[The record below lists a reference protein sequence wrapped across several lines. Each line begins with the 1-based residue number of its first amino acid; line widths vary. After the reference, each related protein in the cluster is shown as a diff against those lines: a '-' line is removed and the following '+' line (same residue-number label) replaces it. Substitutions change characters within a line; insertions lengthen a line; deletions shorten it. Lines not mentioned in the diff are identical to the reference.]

1 MFKIRIID
9 NLSFFLIKNASMKE
23 KVKNI
28 LKILDEHY
36 PDVKVALNYTNPL
49 ELLIATILSA
59 QCTDERVNQLTPHLF
74 KKYPTAKDYAMAD
87 LKTLEQ
93 DIKPTGFY
101 KNKAKHIKEC
111 CQVLVEKYN
120 GQVPANLEILTKLP
134 GVGRK
139 TANVVLGNAFDIPGI
154 VVDTHVR
161 RVANRL
167 GLTKHQD
174 ALKIE
179 KDLMQL
185 IPKEKWTKF
194 SLQLTWHGR
203 RICKARNPQC
213 NKCPLHK
220 WCNEYQKA

>member
-1 MFKIRIID
+1 MEQRI
-9 NLSFFLIKNASMKE
+9 
-23 KVKNI
+23 KNI

-161 RVANRL
+161 RVAKRL

-203 RICKARNPQC
+203 RICKARKPQC

-220 WCNEYQKA
+220 WCDEYQKV

>member
-1 MFKIRIID
+1 ME
-9 NLSFFLIKNASMKE
+9 E

-28 LKILDEHY
+28 LDVLDKYY
-36 PDVKVALNYTNPL
+36 PDVRVALNYTNPL

-59 QCTDERVNQLTPHLF
+59 QCTDKRVNQLTPYLF
-74 KKYPTAKDYAMAD
+74 KKYSTAKDYADVD
-87 LKTLEQ
+87 LKTLEE

-111 CQVLVEKYN
+111 CQVLAEKYN
-120 GQVPANLEILTKLP
+120 AQVPADLERLIKLP

-139 TANVVLGNAFDIPGI
+139 TANVVLGNAFGIPGI

-161 RVANRL
+161 RVTNRL

-174 ALKIE
+174 PLKIE

-185 IPKEKWTKF
+185 IPKEKWARI

-203 RICKARNPQC
+203 LICKARKPQC
-213 NKCPLHK
+213 NKCPLRD
-220 WCNEYQKA
+220 WCSEYQKF

>member
-1 MFKIRIID
+1 MEQKI
-9 NLSFFLIKNASMKE
+9 
-23 KVKNI
+23 KNI
-28 LKILDEHY
+28 LNILDEHY
-36 PDVKVALNYTNPL
+36 PDVKVALHYSNPL
-49 ELLIATILSA
+49 ELLVATILSA
-59 QCTDERVNQLTPHLF
+59 QCTDERVNQITPYLF
-74 KKYPTAKDYAMAD
+74 KKYPTAKDYATAD
-87 LKTLEQ
+87 LKTLEE

-120 GQVPANLEILTKLP
+120 GQVPANLEVLTKLP
-134 GVGRK
+134 GIGRK
-139 TANVVLGNAFDIPGI
+139 TANVVLGNAFDMPGI

-174 ALKIE
+174 PLKIE

-203 RICKARNPQC
+203 RICKARKPQC

-220 WCNEYQKA
+220 WCDEYQEA

>member
-1 MFKIRIID
+1 
-9 NLSFFLIKNASMKE
+9 MKE

-36 PDVKVALNYTNPL
+36 PNVRVALNYTNPL

-59 QCTDERVNQLTPHLF
+59 QCTDERVNQITPYLF
-74 KKYPTAKDYAMAD
+74 KKYPTAKDYATAD
-87 LKTLEQ
+87 LKTLEE

-111 CQVLVEKYN
+111 CQVLVEKYH

-134 GVGRK
+134 GIGRK

-161 RVANRL
+161 RVAKRL

-203 RICKARNPQC
+203 RICKARKPQC

-220 WCNEYQKA
+220 WCDEYQKV

>member
-1 MFKIRIID
+1 
-9 NLSFFLIKNASMKE
+9 MKE

-28 LKILDEHY
+28 LKVLDEHY
-36 PDVKVALNYTNPL
+36 PDVKVALHYSNPL

>member
-1 MFKIRIID
+1 
-9 NLSFFLIKNASMKE
+9 MKE

-36 PDVKVALNYTNPL
+36 PNVRVALNYTNPL

-59 QCTDERVNQLTPHLF
+59 QCTDERVNQITPYLF
-74 KKYPTAKDYAMAD
+74 KKYPTAKDYATAD
-87 LKTLEQ
+87 LKTLEE

-111 CQVLVEKYN
+111 CQVLVEKYH

-134 GVGRK
+134 GIGRK

-161 RVANRL
+161 RVAKRL

-203 RICKARNPQC
+203 RICKARKPQC

-220 WCNEYQKA
+220 WCDEYQEA